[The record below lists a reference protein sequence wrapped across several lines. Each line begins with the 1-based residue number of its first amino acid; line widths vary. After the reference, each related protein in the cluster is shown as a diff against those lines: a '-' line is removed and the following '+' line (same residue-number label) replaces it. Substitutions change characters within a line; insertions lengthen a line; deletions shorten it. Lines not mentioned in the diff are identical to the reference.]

1 MCGARVRVIAKRAGH
16 EPVLD
21 WLSEALLGVTSNSKT
36 GYATSRVG
44 NARQNRNG
52 TKWFYLAGEIGE
64 RAAGVWVWETAARGM
79 GNELT
84 GDAGATVGGVGHSG
98 DLVGG
103 HQVGIA
109 LDGELED

>member
-1 MCGARVRVIAKRAGH
+1 MSRFRIGYRRRCLGHKQFRNRLLDQSCRKCQAKP
-16 EPVLD
+16 EWD
-21 WLSEALLGVTSNSKT
+21 WWFCPT
-36 GYATSRVG
+36 GG
-44 NARQNRNG
+44 
-52 TKWFYLAGEIGE
+52 IGE

-84 GDAGATVGGVGHSG
+84 GDAGATVGGVGHGS